1 MAFNFSK
8 SPEAR
13 RFSGFFSSVFF
24 NLIKTTLIISI
35 PLILGSCTVARQPLT
50 SVDLQK
56 SAKIDR
62 ELMFGGENKLV
73 GSLSLE
79 EATARALKYNLD
91 NRARYMEQAL
101 ALNQLELDNFQLL
114 PSIVANA
121 GYSDRSG
128 WNATNSKTIKGPE
141 PTSNYS
147 YGANKTLF
155 TGDLTFSWSVL
166 DFGVSYY
173 NARQNADRS
182 LIAEERRRKV
192 VESLIREVQF
202 SYWRM
207 VAAQKLEDRVK
218 VAIARAEEALESARK
233 VEKEKPGYL
242 Q

>member
-1 MAFNFSK
+1 MLFDFFKESRSK
-8 SPEAR
+8 
-13 RFSGFFSSVFF
+13 RFSNFFSSAPRC
-24 NLIKTTLIISI
+24 LIKKTLIISAL
-35 PLILGSCTVARQPLT
+35 LILGSCTVARQPLT
-50 SVDLQK
+50 SADLQK

-62 ELMFGGENKLV
+62 ELMFGGENQLI

-101 ALNQLELDNFQLL
+101 ALNQLELDNYQLL

-128 WNATNSKTIKGPE
+128 WNATNSKTIKGPD

-147 YGANKTLF
+147 YGTDKTLF
-155 TGDLTFSWSVL
+155 TGDLTFSWNVL

-202 SYWRM
+202 S
-207 VAAQKLEDRVK
+207 
-218 VAIARAEEALESARK
+218 
-233 VEKEKPGYL
+233 
-242 Q
+242 